1 MFKRYI
7 LQPNVTRV
15 VATPCCSQ
23 IGRFLGNFGKHTQT
37 AASSLRATGL
47 TLGAGE
53 HEITFLK
60 RDAGLNLI
68 G

>member
-23 IGRFLGNFGKHTQT
+23 IGRFLGNFGKRTQT
-37 AASSLRATGL
+37 AALRFEPPDLRSAP
-47 TLGAGE
+47 E
-53 HEITFLK
+53 SMK
-60 RDAGLNLI
+60 
-68 G
+68 